1 MTTKTIGA
9 MLAVVA
15 CGATLTLV
23 SCESE
28 NAAPTSNTPAVN
40 GGGKSPRVLST
51 CANLFGGIE
60 NCTIGTSD
68 LVADPAAGTVTVTGF
83 DTDGK
88 DGVSGAFADADEWS
102 QHAVADFGTRTG
114 ASLHL
119 AAITDG
125 QAVSTLDIDRVNT
138 TTFNYTPTFTAGN
151 GGNSS
156 FHVHVFSNGV
166 LVGGEESIPPGTPVA
181 VIVGGGDPDRDGGD
195 RRRKFKPHTARQA
208 NPNNPWQAL
217 GACQWGD
224 AMTRAGATFSVHLPN
239 GATLVGD
246 EVLFTER
253 VEAGQ
258 AVYNNFQRVDVTGNL
273 DSYTIQDESSVP
285 VE

>member
-1 MTTKTIGA
+1 MRTKTIGV

-23 SCESE
+23 SCENES
-28 NAAPTSNTPAVN
+28 AAPTSNTPAVG

-51 CANLFGGIE
+51 CANLFSGIE

-102 QHAVADFGTRTG
+102 QHAVADFGERAG

-125 QAVSTLDIDRVNT
+125 QAVSTLDIDRVNA

-166 LVGGEESIPPGTPVA
+166 LVGGLEDNPPGTPVS
-181 VIVGGGDPDRDGGD
+181 IVVSGDDDRDGGGH
-195 RRRKFKPHTARQA
+195 RRKFRPHTARQA

-217 GACQWGD
+217 GACQWVE
-224 AMTRAGATFSVHLPN
+224 AASKAGVTFTVSLPK

-246 EVLFTER
+246 EILFTEE
-253 VEAGQ
+253 VAEGH
-258 AVYNNFQRVDVTGNL
+258 AVYTNFQRVDVTGNL
-273 DSYTIQDESSVP
+273 DSYTIHDESSVP